1 LLLLSGLLA
10 HLRLL
15 LQVLLGNEI
24 LDSPSIWL
32 GLARLL
38 VHRIKASEPSDAAES
53 IVLLLGLELRLLL
66 LYLLV
71 NVLLLLLQVS

>member
-1 LLLLSGLLA
+1 MLLLSGLLA
-10 HLRLL
+10 HLR

-38 VHRIKASEPSDAAES
+38 IHRIKASEASDTAKS
-53 IVLLLGLELRLLL
+53 IVLLLGLKQRLLL

-71 NVLLLLLQVS
+71 SVLLLLL